1 MYLLQLIALK
11 RISAFT
17 VNLSYNL
24 EPVYSILIA
33 MVLFDEARE
42 LNASFWA
49 GLALIGLSVLLQTV
63 SVLRQRSPLT
73 LKEREF
79 RHNKDQLNVR
89 KALPEEHLRR
99 PLE

>member
-1 MYLLQLIALK
+1 MPLSIPTLTHGEFRGFSLK
-11 RISAFT
+11 HISALT
-17 VNLSYNL
+17 VNLSCNL

-42 LNASFWA
+42 LNASFWT

-79 RHNKDQLNVR
+79 TTQQGSTQ
-89 KALPEEHLRR
+89 R
-99 PLE
+99 P

>member
-79 RHNKDQLNVR
+79 TTPQGSTQ
-89 KALPEEHLRR
+89 R
-99 PLE
+99 P